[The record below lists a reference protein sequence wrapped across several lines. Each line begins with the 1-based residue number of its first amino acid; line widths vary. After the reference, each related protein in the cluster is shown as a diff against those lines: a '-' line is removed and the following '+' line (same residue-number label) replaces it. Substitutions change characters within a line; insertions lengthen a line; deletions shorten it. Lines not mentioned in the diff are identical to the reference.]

1 MTVQLLI
8 SKPEAR
14 MTIVLTILVTLFLC
28 PFLLITVQALQDHFG
43 YVVLPN
49 SLLYFVVQQ
58 CRWHIAISILV
69 PLIYIFS
76 PLASVVYIVYAANSQ
91 ALAQVFSRSQHYL
104 FLFVVVILSVLIPV
118 PFAVTVVSILERLF
132 LGTKSF
138 SVNDSSVEEWIVGL
152 MPQTIV
158 SAIIISGL
166 PFLIYRV
173 SKLLDSRLDR

>member
-1 MTVQLLI
+1 MSVQPLI

-14 MTIVLTILVTLFLC
+14 MTIVLTIFVTLLLC
-28 PFLLITVQALQDHFG
+28 PFLLVTVQALQDYFG
-43 YVVLPN
+43 YVVSPN

-58 CRWHIAISILV
+58 CRWHMAISILV

-91 ALAQVFSRSQHYL
+91 TLAQVFSRSQHYL
-104 FLFVVVILSVLIPV
+104 ILFFVVNLSVLVPV
-118 PFAVTVVSILERLF
+118 PFAIMVVSILGILF
-132 LGTKSF
+132 HGDKPF
-138 SVNDSSVEEWIVGL
+138 SVNYSSLEEWVVSL

-158 SAIIISGL
+158 CAIIISGL

-173 SKLLDSRLDR
+173 SELLDPRLER